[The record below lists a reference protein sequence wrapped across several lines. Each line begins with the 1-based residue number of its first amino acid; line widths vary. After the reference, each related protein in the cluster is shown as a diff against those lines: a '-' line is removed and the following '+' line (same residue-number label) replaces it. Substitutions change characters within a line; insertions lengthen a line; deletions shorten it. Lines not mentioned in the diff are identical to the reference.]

1 MLLMDQE
8 TAGYVNSFA
17 SESYS
22 ICTSV
27 LQGAKLGRLLF
38 IFMTYRDDIW
48 FSLTNL
54 QINIQEVQVRHL
66 VETILTV

>member
-38 IFMTYRDDIW
+38 IFMTYRDDI
-48 FSLTNL
+48 
-54 QINIQEVQVRHL
+54 
-66 VETILTV
+66 